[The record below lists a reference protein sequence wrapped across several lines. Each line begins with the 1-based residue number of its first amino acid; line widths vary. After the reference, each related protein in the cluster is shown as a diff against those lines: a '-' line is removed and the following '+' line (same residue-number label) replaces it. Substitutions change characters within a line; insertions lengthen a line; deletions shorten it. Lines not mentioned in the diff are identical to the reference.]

1 MPTFCTSCGS
11 TLDPGALFCASCG
24 TRTAG
29 QPPAV
34 VPSATPPPAAAVQPP
49 APQATVATTTTSG
62 GVVVKIL
69 VALLC
74 IGVLLVLLVIGGIAY
89 GAYRVK
95 KKAEQLK
102 QEYGIS
108 AEAFSGAGRSP
119 TRTGPPPPSDPCALI
134 TKEEMAEATG
144 LPIQQAVAKEKECS
158 YTTADESEVPTLQT
172 MWGDGKITML
182 AVRATGKIAETGPGM
197 EMQTV
202 TGVGDEAYYQNN
214 TLTVR
219 KGVDAFSIQFP
230 AVLLTKDIGP
240 GFDMAKRMAEI
251 RDKEVTVARKA
262 LGRM

>member
-1 MPTFCTSCGS
+1 MPSFCTSCGS
-11 TLDPGALFCASCG
+11 TLDPGAVFCASCG
-24 TRTAG
+24 TRTAS

-34 VPSATPPPAAAVQPP
+34 VPPVAPPPAAVQPTV
-49 APQATVATTTTSG
+49 PQSTVATTTTSG

-74 IGVLLVLLVIGGIAY
+74 IGVLLVLLVIGGVAY

-108 AEAFSGAGRSP
+108 ADALTGAGGSP

-144 LPIQQAVAKEKECS
+144 LPIQQAVAREKECS
-158 YTTADESEVPTLQT
+158 YTTADESEVSTMQT

-182 AVRATGKIAETGPGM
+182 AVRATGKMAEAGPGT

-202 TGVGDEAYYQNN
+202 AGVGDEAYYQNN

-230 AVLLTKDIGP
+230 AVLLTKDVSP
-240 GFDMAKRMAEI
+240 GFDMAKRIAEI